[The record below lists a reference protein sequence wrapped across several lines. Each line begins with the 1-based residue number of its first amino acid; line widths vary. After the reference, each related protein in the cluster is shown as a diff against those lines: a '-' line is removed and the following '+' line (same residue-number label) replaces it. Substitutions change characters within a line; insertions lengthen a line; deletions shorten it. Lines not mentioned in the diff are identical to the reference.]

1 ALEGDQMPA
10 PTSDRAPS
18 RAAGIDRSA
27 VEDVA
32 RILPEWLET
41 VRHLRRQSGFQVAVW
56 HDGELVAEVA
66 VGAAGE
72 PAGIPL
78 RTSHR
83 LRIASYS
90 KLLTSFA
97 VMRLKE
103 QARLRLGDTV
113 GDHVAELAESPVVV
127 RTLRDVLSHG
137 AVLTR
142 DSDYS
147 HWWRL

>member
-1 ALEGDQMPA
+1 MPA

-66 VGAAGE
+66 VGAAAE
-72 PAGIPL
+72 PAGIPPP
-78 RTSHR
+78 TSPR
-83 LRIASYS
+83 LRIASPS
-90 KLLTSFA
+90 TMLTAFPIVGPEA
-97 VMRLKE
+97 
-103 QARLRLGDTV
+103 LGRP
-113 GDHVAELAESPVVV
+113 G
-127 RTLRDVLSHG
+127 
-137 AVLTR
+137 
-142 DSDYS
+142 
-147 HWWRL
+147 